1 MLSIVSLFNVDQ
13 KALKIDDDDEKIHRI
28 VMMIIIQ
35 NIVNEINCK
44 VQLKRSCRNKK
55 CRKLKFFIENRN

>member
-1 MLSIVSLFNVDQ
+1 MFSIVNLLNIDQ

-35 NIVNEINCK
+35 NIVNKTDCK
-44 VQLKRSCRNKK
+44 AQ
-55 CRKLKFFIENRN
+55 RK